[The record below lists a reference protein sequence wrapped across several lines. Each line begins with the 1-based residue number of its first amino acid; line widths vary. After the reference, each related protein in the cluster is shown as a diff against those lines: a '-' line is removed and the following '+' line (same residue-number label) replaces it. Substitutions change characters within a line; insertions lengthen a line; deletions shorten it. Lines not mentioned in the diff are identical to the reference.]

1 MSAQADSPQ
10 TTIPG
15 ILAPEAIA
23 AGRLLF
29 ARECTFLTAAAK
41 EEQLPELGLPEVAFA
56 GRSNVG
62 KSSLLNALTG
72 RKSLARTSQTPG
84 RTRQI
89 NFFGLDNRLVLVD
102 LPGYGYAR
110 AAKTDV
116 QQWSELTRRYLKGR
130 PQLRRI
136 CLLIDARHGL
146 KPSDLDIMA
155 ELDEV
160 AASYQIVFTKADK
173 IGPEACATLVRNTTE
188 TLTKHPAAYPGCV
201 ATSALR
207 GPGIADLRAL
217 LATLAAP
224 ATQS

>member
-1 MSAQADSPQ
+1 M
-10 TTIPG
+10 
-15 ILAPEAIA
+15 A

-72 RKSLARTSQTPG
+72 RKTLARTSQTPG

-89 NFFGLDNRLVLVD
+89 NFFGLDERLVLVD

-110 AAKTDV
+110 AAKADV

-146 KPSDLDIMA
+146 KPSDRDIMA

-160 AASYQIVFTKADK
+160 AASYQIIFTKADK
-173 IGPEACATLVRNTTE
+173 IGPEARAALIQSTTE
-188 TLTKHPAAYPGCV
+188 ALAKHPAAYPGCV

-207 GPGIADLRAL
+207 GLGIADLRAL
-217 LATLAAP
+217 LAMLAAP

>member
-1 MSAQADSPQ
+1 MSVQADSPAAM
-10 TTIPG
+10 G
-15 ILAPEAIA
+15 PEALA

-29 ARECTFLTAAAK
+29 ARECTFLTAAAQ

-89 NFFGLDNRLVLVD
+89 NFFGLDGRLVLVD

-110 AAKTDV
+110 AAKADV

-146 KPSDLDIMA
+146 KPSDRDIMA

-173 IGPEACATLVRNTTE
+173 IGPEACAALIRSTTE
-188 TLTKHPAAYPGCV
+188 ALAKHPAAYPDCL

-207 GPGIADLRAL
+207 GLGIADLRAL
-217 LATLAAP
+217 LAMLAAP

>member
-1 MSAQADSPQ
+1 MSVQSDSPEA
-10 TTIPG
+10 TALGAMT
-15 ILAPEAIA
+15 PEALA

-29 ARECTFLTAAAK
+29 ARECAFLTAAARDD
-41 EEQLPELGLPEVAFA
+41 QLPELGLPEVAFA

-72 RKSLARTSQTPG
+72 RKSLARTSRTPG
-84 RTRQI
+84 RTQQI
-89 NFFGLDNRLVLVD
+89 NFFGLDERLVLVD

-116 QQWSELTRRYLKGR
+116 KRWSDLTRRYLKGR

-146 KPSDLDIMA
+146 KVSDRDIMA
-155 ELDEV
+155 DLDEA

-173 IGPEACATLVRNTTE
+173 IGPEARAE
-188 TLTKHPAAYPGCV
+188 LTRSTAEALAKHPAAYPEC
-201 ATSALR
+201 ATTSALK
-207 GPGIADLRAL
+207 GLGIESLRAS
-217 LATLAAP
+217 LALLAAP
-224 ATQS
+224 ATQR